1 MRQGY
6 LTYSEA
12 MELTDDELLLL
23 SNAAERLED
32 EIAQEIKSQMKKG
45 R

>member
-1 MRQGY
+1 MRGGY

-12 MELTDDELLLL
+12 MELTEIELAEL
-23 SNAAERLED
+23 SIAAEMIED
-32 EIAQEIKSQMKKG
+32 EIAQEMNNQMKKG

>member
-32 EIAQEIKSQMKKG
+32 EIAQEIKSQLKKG
-45 R
+45 G

>member
-1 MRQGY
+1 MRGGY

-12 MELTDDELLLL
+12 MELTDDELLIL
-23 SNAAERLED
+23 SNAVEKLEG
-32 EIAQEIKSQMKKG
+32 EIAQEINNQMKKG

>member
-1 MRQGY
+1 MRGGY

-32 EIAQEIKSQMKKG
+32 EIAQEIKNQMKKG

>member
-1 MRQGY
+1 MRGGY
-6 LTYSEA
+6 LTYTEA

-32 EIAQEIKSQMKKG
+32 EIAQEIKNQMKKG

>member
-1 MRQGY
+1 MRGGY

-32 EIAQEIKSQMKKG
+32 EIAQEINNQMKKG

>member
-1 MRQGY
+1 
-6 LTYSEA
+6 

-32 EIAQEIKSQMKKG
+32 EIAKEINNQMKKG

>member
-32 EIAQEIKSQMKKG
+32 EIAQEINNQMKKG

>member
-6 LTYSEA
+6 LSYSEA
-12 MELTDDELLLL
+12 MELTDFELSEL
-23 SNAAERLED
+23 SIAAEMVEKEIAD
-32 EIAQEIKSQMKKG
+32 EINRQMKKG

>member
-32 EIAQEIKSQMKKG
+32 EIAQEIKNQMKKG